1 MAATT
6 EYYEGDMVA
15 IRCPSCGKMK
25 LRVFPDDIDS
35 GAADSMMCFDCE
47 YEEMKE
53 MKEMNGFNPVRY
65 MDYIEDTR
73 LPEEFEGG

>member
-1 MAATT
+1 MTT
-6 EYYEGDMVA
+6 TSEYNEGNMIT

-35 GAADSMMCFDCE
+35 GAADTMMCFDCE
-47 YEEMKE
+47 YREMKA
-53 MKEMNGFNPVRY
+53 MNEFNPVRY
-65 MDYIEDTR
+65 IDDYIEDTR

>member
-1 MAATT
+1 MITT
-6 EYYEGDMVA
+6 ADYYEGNMVT

-47 YEEMKE
+47 YEEMKS
-53 MKEMNGFNPVRY
+53 MKGFNSVRY
-65 MDYIEDTR
+65 MDCLEDTR
-73 LPEEFEGG
+73 LPEEFEGD

>member
-1 MAATT
+1 MTT
-6 EYYEGDMVA
+6 TSEYNEDNMVT

-25 LRVFPDDIDS
+25 LRVFSDDIDS

-53 MKEMNGFNPVRY
+53 MKGFNPVRY
-65 MDYIEDTR
+65 MDYIKDTW
-73 LPEEFEGG
+73 LPREFEED

>member
-1 MAATT
+1 MTT
-6 EYYEGDMVA
+6 TSEYNEGNMVI

-25 LRVFPDDIDS
+25 LRVFLDDIDS

-53 MKEMNGFNPVRY
+53 MNGFNPVRY
-65 MDYIEDTR
+65 MDCLEDTR
-73 LPEEFEGG
+73 LPEEFEGD

>member
-1 MAATT
+1 MTT
-6 EYYEGDMVA
+6 TADYHEGNMVT

-47 YEEMKE
+47 YEEMR
-53 MKEMNGFNPVRY
+53 EMNGFNPVRY
-65 MDYIEDTR
+65 MDDYIEATR